1 MKKITN
7 KIITLA
13 KNGDIEALEEIVD
26 YYSQLS
32 YYLSFKLLR
41 NKFVAED
48 CAQDAMVKLLR
59 NIKNYD
65 STKTDFST
73 FVYMIVES
81 VALNYIT
88 VNNRYKK
95 RVETNEEHVYDY
107 YHESDDE
114 DYRYKLA
121 EIEKLLGEFDY
132 QILLLKLGYNYK
144 FSEIAKLLDLSIS
157 KVKHSYY
164 SSIKI
169 VQVYVKGNYE
179 KD

>member
-13 KNGDIEALEEIVD
+13 KDGDIEALEEIVD

-41 NKFVAED
+41 NKFDAED
-48 CAQDAMVKLLR
+48 CAQDAMAKLLR

-65 STKTDFST
+65 CTKTDFGT

-81 VALNYIT
+81 VALNYLT
-88 VNNRYKK
+88 VNKRRKS
-95 RVETNEEHVYDY
+95 RVEINEEHVFDY
-107 YHESDDE
+107 YDINDNDD
-114 DYRYKLA
+114 YKYKLA
-121 EIEKLLGEFDY
+121 EVEKLLGEFDY
-132 QILLLKLGYNYK
+132 KILLLKLGYNYK
-144 FSEIAKLLDLSIS
+144 FTEIAKLLDLSVS
-157 KVKHSYY
+157 KVKRSYY

-169 VQVYVKGNYE
+169 VQAYVKGNYE